1 MKRKNTEY
9 ADDLRERLKN
19 PEYAAEYLNAV
30 LNDDEEGADTAF
42 LLALRNVAE
51 AFQISNIAQKAD
63 LNRENLYRILSG
75 RGNPKLSSLFAI
87 LRALGLKFSVQHTHT
102 FVSVADETSRTYV
115 ESESPSNLATYS
127 RSAMFRHWIE
137 VNRNLARI
145 EIRTKYKPAPERL
158 TTESNPTFAYSA

>member
-1 MKRKNTEY
+1 MKRKKTSY

-30 LNDDEEGADTAF
+30 LDDDKEGADTAF

-75 RGNPKLSSLFAI
+75 SGNPKLSSLFAL
-87 LRALGLKFSVQHTHT
+87 LRALGLKLSVENSDKSASMTNEIGRAQ
-102 FVSVADETSRTYV
+102 VGKNRVYRRSMDQ
-115 ESESPSNLATYS
+115 TYS
-127 RSAMFRHWIE
+127 G
-137 VNRNLARI
+137 
-145 EIRTKYKPAPERL
+145 TRL
-158 TTESNPTFAYSA
+158 R

>member
-1 MKRKNTEY
+1 MKRKNTSY
-9 ADDLRERLKN
+9 ADDLRKRLKN

-87 LRALGLKFSVQHTHT
+87 LRALGLKFSVQNSDKSA
-102 FVSVADETSRTYV
+102 SVTDETARV
-115 ESESPSNLATYS
+115 PVGKN
-127 RSAMFRHWIE
+127 RHQ
-137 VNRNLARI
+137 VYRR
-145 EIRTKYKPAPERL
+145 
-158 TTESNPTFAYSA
+158 PTDRRHSDTGLR